1 MPIKITFN
9 GKPMTATKV
18 TNELDRSV
26 LDAII
31 DEITKTIRSTTSLQ
45 ESQQITL
52 HVIGSDL
59 ETLAFDL
66 EGPPEIVHKAQAG
79 FAWRRFRD
87 DGPAPPKGV
96 Q

>member
-1 MPIKITFN
+1 MPIKITLN
-9 GKPMTATKV
+9 GKPMTATKDK
-18 TNELDRSV
+18 NELSRSV

-59 ETLAFDL
+59 KTLAFDL
-66 EGPPEIVHKAQAG
+66 EGPEEIVNRARSG
-79 FAWRRFRD
+79 FD
-87 DGPAPPKGV
+87 
-96 Q
+96 